1 MWKHVITFAVVLTTL
16 VIAQTTL
23 SFEQFYNLVDSSVQ
37 QNVSDKQLARFIKNR
52 KMNFRLT
59 EQLIEQLTGLGIGP
73 RTLKVL
79 RVLQQDTVDLP
90 APVIPTKTASQ
101 SSQPPPPAESE
112 QVRIIDAA
120 RVHALS
126 YTAELPN
133 FVCLQVTQRYV
144 DPSGLEMDWLRQDE
158 IKTRVSYFESKENY
172 EVLSVNNKV
181 ITDRSMHELG
191 GATSTGEFGSM
202 LAELFS
208 PKTATDF
215 KWARH
220 SILRRRP
227 VYVFHYQVR
236 RDHSRWRIRFE
247 NSNEVVTAYRGLVYI
262 DKKSEQVLRIAM
274 RATGIPVDFPIQE
287 ARSRLDYDFVTISE
301 QQFLLPLKA
310 QMNMRQSKMLV
321 RNNVSF
327 RLYRKFSA
335 EAILSF
341 EELEDVDP
349 LPADDSSEQ

>member
-1 MWKHVITFAVVLTTL
+1 MWNRTITIVVLLATL
-16 VIAQTTL
+16 LIAQTAL
-23 SFEQFYNLVDSSVQ
+23 NFEQFYDLVDSSVK
-37 QNVSDKQLARFIKNR
+37 QNISDKQLARFIKNQ
-52 KMNFRLT
+52 KTDFRLT
-59 EQLIEQLTGLGIGP
+59 EQLIEEFIGLGIGP

-90 APVIPTKTASQ
+90 EAATSTRAASQ
-101 SSQPPPPAESE
+101 AKQPPPPPESE

-158 IKTRVSYFESKENY
+158 IKTRVSYFESQENY

-181 ITDRSMHELG
+181 IADRGMHELG

-208 PKTATDF
+208 PKTATSF
-215 KWARH
+215 GWARH

-247 NSNEVVTAYRGLVYI
+247 NSKEIITAYRGLVYI
-262 DKKSEQVLRIAM
+262 DKKSGQVLRIAM
-274 RATGIPVDFPIQE
+274 RATGIPMDFPIQE

-341 EELEDVDP
+341 EELENIDP
-349 LPADDSSEQ
+349 LPTDDSSE